1 MPPFVTMLSPQQNMK
16 RQTPSVHHLK
26 QSSVL
31 KDIRGNTCC
40 RNSYLHTPSVLP
52 PQIRESVKEDSDNS
66 LNSRELG
73 AKAEGQEHH
82 EEEDRPEGGDRHP
95 RDGLRVGDESQ
106 PSSWMEN
113 AIIIRNRES
122 FPPKTSLKIGG
133 PRAVT
138 P

>member
-1 MPPFVTMLSPQQNMK
+1 MK

-31 KDIRGNTCC
+31 KDIRG
-40 RNSYLHTPSVLP
+40 NSYLHTPSVLP

-95 RDGLRVGDESQ
+95 
-106 PSSWMEN
+106 
-113 AIIIRNRES
+113 
-122 FPPKTSLKIGG
+122 
-133 PRAVT
+133 
-138 P
+138 